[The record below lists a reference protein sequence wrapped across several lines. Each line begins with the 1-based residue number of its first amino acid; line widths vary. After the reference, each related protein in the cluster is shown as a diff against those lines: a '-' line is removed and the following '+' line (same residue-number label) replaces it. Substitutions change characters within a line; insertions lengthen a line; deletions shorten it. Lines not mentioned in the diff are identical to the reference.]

1 MKKFIT
7 VMCNLRV
14 PCHMSMVTCHLH
26 IQPEPQTLHLLT
38 LPLCT
43 IGFFVQTK
51 KNPLLLK
58 TKKFT
63 RCLQS
68 IVKRCFQN
76 ETHKHIHTTDGH
88 GNLETESAQWANSV
102 RTMFAKQPWY
112 LLKYIECNGI
122 LVCLI
127 SICIIYLAQ
136 YWPSLNFFVPKY
148 FCNPPPFLLYSET
161 V

>member
-1 MKKFIT
+1 
-7 VMCNLRV
+7 MCNLRV

-26 IQPEPQTLHLLT
+26 IQPEPQSLHLLT

-43 IGFFVQTK
+43 IGFFV
-51 KNPLLLK
+51 K
-58 TKKFT
+58 TKK
-63 RCLQS
+63 S
-68 IVKRCFQN
+68 ISFKHKEIFQMSPVHCEAGFQN
-76 ETHKHIHTTDGH
+76 GTHKHIHTTDGH

-122 LVCLI
+122 FFCFM

-148 FCNPPPFLLYSET
+148 FFNPPPPFLLYSET